1 VAIGPTA
8 GGWLLAHYS
17 WGSIFAVNLPV
28 VALALIAGWFVV
40 PASVAPERPRF
51 DPAGTVLAV
60 LASGALTYTIIEAQP
75 SGWTSAATAGRGAL
89 SIVLLAAFVAGEA
102 HVPHPM
108 MPLRLFRDPSFAVA
122 SGAVAILFF
131 GLAGVTF
138 MLTQIYQFVL
148 GYSPL
153 AAGVRSLPSA
163 VALTIAVPAGLGYLA
178 LATGRTTYPHYLIA
192 ATVMAVGTGLTT
204 APATQSVLSC
214 LTPASFGVGSAVN
227 NTTRNLGSVLGVAAL
242 GSLAATAYA
251 RGMAIL
257 PGVPRPAVA
266 AARGSISA
274 ATQVTRQLRSG
285 QLRSGQLRSGYATG
299 AAHAVQAGS
308 CPPSRRPGPGPP
320 KGPRTGLSADDG
332 DQVTFLDDVALGDV
346 HLGEHTRALGQD
358 RDLHLH

>member
-1 VAIGPTA
+1 M
-8 GGWLLAHYS
+8 
-17 WGSIFAVNLPV
+17 
-28 VALALIAGWFVV
+28 
-40 PASVAPERPRF
+40 
-51 DPAGTVLAV
+51 LAV

-89 SIVLLAAFVAGEA
+89 SIVLLAAFVAWEA
-102 HVPHPM
+102 HVPYPM
-108 MPLRLFRDPSFAVA
+108 MPLRLFRDPRFAVA

-148 GYSPL
+148 GYSPF

-163 VALTIAVPAGLGYLA
+163 VALTLAVPAGYQAGAARAGLNVAVASGLLAMSAGLGYLA

-251 RGMAIL
+251 RG
-257 PGVPRPAVA
+257 
-266 AARGSISA
+266 ARGA
-274 ATQVTRQLRSG
+274 GRGGARVRPRREHRGPGHRGAHRRHRS
-285 QLRSGQLRSGYATG
+285 
-299 AAHAVQAGS
+299 
-308 CPPSRRPGPGPP
+308 SRRPVPARLPAGPDLARPRGQGPGHQLMTAIRSPSWMTSP
-320 KGPRTGLSADDG
+320 SATCILVSTPGPSARTGISIFIDSKI
-332 DQVTFLDDVALGDV
+332 
-346 HLGEHTRALGQD
+346 TRVSPSST
-358 RDLHLH
+358 